1 MPLADRVLVVDDEP
15 ALVELVAFNLRKAG
29 FDVNTAADG
38 DAALAA
44 ARSWNPQV
52 VVLDV
57 MLPGLDGFE
66 VCRELRKW
74 SAVPV
79 LMLTARKEEVDRV
92 VGLEIGADDYL
103 TKPFSPRELVARV
116 RALLRRVRLD
126 REAAAAGLAGGVLES
141 GALRIDLERHDV
153 TVEGRSVD
161 LTPTEFRLLSQLAQ
175 HPGRVYSREDL
186 LRVIWGDDFFGDERT
201 VDVHVRHLREKVEP
215 DPAHP
220 QLILTVRGVGYRF
233 SARPQGELP

>member
-1 MPLADRVLVVDDEP
+1 MADRVLVVDDEP

-38 DAALAA
+38 AAALVA

-92 VGLEIGADDYL
+92 VGLELGADDYL

-126 REAAAAGLAGGVLES
+126 RETAAAGLAGGVLES
-141 GALRIDLERHDV
+141 GSLRIDLERHDV

-175 HPGRVYSREDL
+175 HPGRVYGREDL

-233 SARPQGELP
+233 SPRPQGELP

>member
-29 FDVNTAADG
+29 FDVVTAADG
-38 DAALAA
+38 PAALEAVRA
-44 ARSWNPQV
+44 WSPQA

-57 MLPGLDGFE
+57 MLPGLDGFD
-66 VCRELRKW
+66 VCREMRRF

-126 REAAAAGLAGGVLES
+126 REDAGAAGGAGSVEAGP
-141 GALRIDLERHDV
+141 LRIDLDKHEV
-153 TVEGRSVD
+153 SVAGRTVD
-161 LTPTEFRLLSQLAQ
+161 LTRTEFRLLSHMAA

-186 LRVIWGDDFFGDERT
+186 LRVIWGEDFFGDERT
-201 VDVHVRHLREKVEP
+201 VDVHIRHLREKVEP
-215 DPAHP
+215 DPARP
-220 QLILTVRGVGYRF
+220 AMVLTVRGVGYRF
-233 SARPQGELP
+233 ARDGAGQS

>member
-1 MPLADRVLVVDDEP
+1 MALADRVLVVDDEP

-38 DAALAA
+38 AAALEAVRA
-44 ARSWNPQV
+44 WDPQL
-52 VVLDV
+52 VVLDL

-126 REAAAAGLAGGVLES
+126 RESGGGGVLES
-141 GALRIDLERHDV
+141 GPLRIDLERHEV
-153 TVEGRSVD
+153 AVEGRPVD

-186 LRVIWGDDFFGDERT
+186 LRVIWGEDFFGDERT

-215 DPAHP
+215 DPARP

-233 SARPQGELP
+233 SPRPWGESP

>member
-1 MPLADRVLVVDDEP
+1 MSLADRVLVVDDEP

-38 DAALAA
+38 AAALAA

-126 REAAAAGLAGGVLES
+126 REAAAAGAGGGVLES
-141 GALRIDLERHDV
+141 GSLRVDLERHEV
-153 TVEGRSVD
+153 TLEGRSID

-233 SARPQGELP
+233 SPRPQGELP